1 MQRGEN
7 KNKGE
12 FIYMDKQ
19 WLEVEIITT
28 SEAAEAIT
36 GILYNTGVQGV
47 SIMDPKDV
55 EEKIKS
61 PGLDWIEEY
70 PMSINDATIVKAY
83 YKDTDKFRD
92 DLQYIKESVMNL
104 DRFGLD
110 KGEGKVTVKSVN
122 EEDWE
127 NNWKEYYKP
136 TKIGERIVVKPTWE
150 EYSQKENEII
160 VELDPGMAFGTGTH
174 ETTRLCVRALEKYVK
189 DDSVVFD
196 IGTGSGILAI
206 AAAKLKARKVVG
218 VDLDPVAV
226 DSAKQNAGINNLNN
240 IEVLHGNL
248 IDVVEGKADIV
259 VANILADIIKIL
271 TEDVKSVLVD
281 GGYFISSGIILDR
294 KDDVVAKLEECGFKV
309 EEIDVDGEWCCIIA
323 KA

>member
-1 MQRGEN
+1 
-7 KNKGE
+7 
-12 FIYMDKQ
+12 MDKQ

-28 SEAAEAIT
+28 SEAVEAIT

-47 SIMDPKDV
+47 SILDPKDV

-70 PMSINDATIVKAY
+70 PISPDDSAVIKAY
-83 YKDTDKFRD
+83 YKDSEKFKD

-104 DRFGLD
+104 DKFGID

-122 EEDWE
+122 EEDWA
-127 NNWKEYYKP
+127 NNWKKYYKP

-150 EYSQKENEII
+150 EYSADKDEI
-160 VELDPGMAFGTGTH
+160 VLELDPGMAFGTGTH
-174 ETTRLCVRALEKYVK
+174 QTTRLCVRALEKYVSN
-189 DDSVVFD
+189 DAIVFD

-206 AAAKLKARKVVG
+206 AAAKLKAKKVVG

-226 DSAKQNAGINNLNN
+226 DSAKKNSKLNNLEN
-240 IEVLHGNL
+240 IEILHGNL
-248 IDVVEGKADIV
+248 IDVVEGKANIV
-259 VANILADIIKIL
+259 VANILADIIKVL

-294 KDDVVAKLEECGFKV
+294 KDDVIAKLEECGFKI
-309 EEIDVDGEWCCIIA
+309 EEVTVDGEWCCIIA

>member
-1 MQRGEN
+1 M
-7 KNKGE
+7 
-12 FIYMDKQ
+12 YKQ
-19 WLEVEIITT
+19 WLEVQIITT
-28 SEAAEAIT
+28 SEAVEAIT

-47 SIMDPKDV
+47 SILDPKDV

-70 PMSINDATIVKAY
+70 PISLDDSAIIKAY
-83 YKDTDKFRD
+83 YKDSEKFKH

-104 DRFGLD
+104 DKFGID

-122 EEDWE
+122 EEDWA
-127 NNWKEYYKP
+127 NNWKKYYKP
-136 TKIGERIVVKPTWE
+136 TKIGEKIVVKPTWE
-150 EYSQKENEII
+150 EYSANKGEIV

-174 ETTRLCVRALEKYVK
+174 ETTRLCVRALEKYVNK
-189 DDSVVFD
+189 DAIVFD

-206 AAAKLKARKVVG
+206 AAAKLKAQKVVG

-226 DSAKQNAGINNLNN
+226 DAAKKNSKLNNLEN
-240 IEVLHGNL
+240 IEILHGNL
-248 IDVVEGKADIV
+248 IDVVKGKANIV
-259 VANILADIIKIL
+259 VANILADIIKVL
-271 TEDVKSVLVD
+271 TEDVKTVLVD

-294 KDDVVAKLEECGFKV
+294 KDDVIAKLEKCGFKI
-309 EEIDVDGEWCCIIA
+309 EEVNVDGEWCCIVA